1 MSVFTDI
8 LKAIG
13 LAPKLADAPKP
24 AKQVGKTDIKPQ
36 DVSRYVKEK
45 PMEMVDVAAKL
56 DGMAKAKGLDPK
68 NWRVSIVE
76 LLTLLGIDSSHAN
89 RVELAKELGISDE
102 LMGGDSAAMN
112 IWLHK
117 QVMKKL
123 SEHGGRVPSE
133 LMD

>member
-1 MSVFTDI
+1 MSVWTDI

-13 LAPKLADAPKP
+13 LGPKEATPP
-24 AKQVGKTDIKPQ
+24 AKQAGKTDVKPQ
-36 DVSRYVKEK
+36 DVSRYIKEK
-45 PMEMVDVAAKL
+45 PMEMVDVAEKL
-56 DGMAKAKGLDPK
+56 DGMAKSKGLDPK

-89 RVELAKELGISDE
+89 RVELAKELGITDD